1 MLAFSPQWL
10 PEIFQSLI
18 TNFPITVRNS
28 EPANA
33 LYMLA
38 RFACLYCD
46 QTWLE
51 DLIIEATDA
60 IEDTFFVRGVFPM
73 LLVGFLIFKVTQE

>member
-46 QTWLE
+46 ETWLE
-51 DLIIEATDA
+51 DLIIEATDT

-73 LLVGFLIFKVTQE
+73 VLVGFLIFKVTQE

>member
-18 TNFPITVRNS
+18 TNFPITARNS

-33 LYMLA
+33 LYLLA

-51 DLIIEATDA
+51 DLIIEATDT
-60 IEDTFFVRGVFPM
+60 IEDTFFVRWFFRSSRLG
-73 LLVGFLIFKVTQE
+73 G

>member
-1 MLAFSPQWL
+1 MLAFSPPWL

-18 TNFPITVRNS
+18 TNFPITARNS

-33 LYMLA
+33 LYLLA

-46 QTWLE
+46 EVWLE
-51 DLIIEATDA
+51 DLIIEATDT
-60 IEDTFFVRGVFPM
+60 IEDTFFVRRFPKDTGS
-73 LLVGFLIFKVTQE
+73 VVNF

>member
-1 MLAFSPQWL
+1 MLAFSPPWL

-18 TNFPITVRNS
+18 TNFPIAVRNS

-33 LYMLA
+33 LYLLT

-60 IEDTFFVRGVFPM
+60 IEDTFFVRNFSLM
-73 LLVGFLIFKVTQE
+73 LLAWLLIFRVTQG